1 MNPAL
6 THIHDT
12 LHALKSSIQEDII
25 GQDALIDKLIIT
37 FFAGGH
43 ALLE

>member
-12 LHALKSSIQEDII
+12 LLSIKNEIRKEII
-25 GQDALIDKLIIT
+25 GQDALIDRLIIT

>member
-1 MNPAL
+1 LNPAL

-12 LHALKSSIQEDII
+12 LITIKDQVKKDII
-25 GQDALIDKLIIT
+25 GQDELIEKLIIT

-43 ALLE
+43 ALIE

>member
-6 THIHDT
+6 THIHD
-12 LHALKSSIQEDII
+12 ALQSIKDEIKEEII
-25 GQDALIDKLIIT
+25 GQDALIDRLIIT

>member
-1 MNPAL
+1 LNPAL

-12 LHALKSSIQEDII
+12 LHAIKSEIRKDII
-25 GQDALIDKLIIT
+25 GQDALIEKLIIT

>member
-12 LHALKSSIQEDII
+12 LQTIKSDIQKNII
-25 GQDALIDKLIIT
+25 GQDDLIDRLIIT

-43 ALLE
+43 ALIE

>member
-1 MNPAL
+1 LNPAL

-12 LHALKSSIQEDII
+12 LHQIQSEIAKEII
-25 GQDALIDKLIIT
+25 GQDALIEKLIIT